1 MTANELREKYLAFF
15 KSKEHTIIPS
25 ASLIP
30 SETDAS
36 TLFTSAGMQ
45 PMVPYFLGEDHPGGK
60 RVANVQKC
68 IRTGDIDDVGD
79 NRHCT
84 FFEML
89 GNWSFGD
96 YFKKEAIE
104 WSFEFL
110 TDKEIGL
117 GLDPGRLYA
126 TIFKGASGIPRDE
139 ESISV
144 WQRVFKEKTGFD
156 AEVAGDDEM
165 IKGNIKIIPLGEDDN
180 FWIAGSTGP
189 CGGDT
194 EIFYDTRPEDGM
206 LGEKFSDLVNSG
218 RIIEIWNNVFM
229 EYEKKADGTYEKLKR
244 RNVDTGMGLERT
256 LYAINGKQNVFETEL
271 FEPLFDKISE
281 FTAIS
286 YQLEA
291 KSYRIVADHIKAG
304 VFIISEGVVPLN
316 VGRGYVLRR
325 LIRRAVRYAKL
336 MGIEKNFTK
345 EIAEVV
351 IDMYKDFYMDL
362 ENKKERIFE
371 ELEKEE
377 NKFRKTLE
385 QGLKE
390 FNKLQAVSGKDAFN
404 LYQTYGFPL
413 EMTEE
418 LARENNIEIDK
429 KEFEKEFKK
438 HQELSKTASAGMFK
452 GGLQDTSEQTV
463 KLHTAAH
470 LMLAALRQVLGDHVV
485 QKGSN
490 ITPERLRF
498 DFSNP
503 EKMTDEQKAKV
514 EELVN
519 GAIKAKM
526 EVICEEMSL
535 DEARERKAMGI
546 FDSKYGDKVKVY
558 SISNEQGELVSS
570 EICGGPHAKNTGE
583 LGHFKIVKEEASSA
597 GVRRI
602 KAVLE

>member
-1 MTANELREKYLAFF
+1 Q
-15 KSKEHTIIPS
+15 
-25 ASLIP
+25 
-30 SETDAS
+30 D
-36 TLFTSAGMQ
+36 
-45 PMVPYFLGEDHPGGK
+45 
-60 RVANVQKC
+60 
-68 IRTGDIDDVGD
+68 
-79 NRHCT
+79 
-84 FFEML
+84 
-89 GNWSFGD
+89 
-96 YFKKEAIE
+96 
-104 WSFEFL
+104 
-110 TDKEIGL
+110 
-117 GLDPGRLYA
+117 
-126 TIFKGASGIPRDE
+126 
-139 ESISV
+139 
-144 WQRVFKEKTGFD
+144 VFKQKTGFD

-180 FWIAGSTGP
+180 FWIAGKTGP
-189 CGGDT
+189 CGPDT
-194 EIFYDTRPEDGM
+194 EMFYDTRPEEGQM
-206 LGEKFSDLVNSG
+206 NGKFSDLVKSG
-218 RIIEIWNNVFM
+218 RLIEVWNDVFM
-229 EYEKKADGTYEKLKR
+229 EYEKKADGTYEKLKKH
-244 RNVDTGMGLERT
+244 NVDTGMGLERT
-256 LYAINGKQNVFETEL
+256 LYVISGKQNVFETEL
-271 FEPLFDKISE
+271 FQPIFAKIFEIAGKNCES
-281 FTAIS
+281 
-286 YQLEA
+286 EA
-291 KSYRIVADHIKAG
+291 KSCRIIADHIKAAT
-304 VFIISEGVVPLN
+304 FIISEGVVPAN

-325 LIRRAVRYAKL
+325 LIRRAVRYGKL
-336 MGIEKNFTK
+336 LGIEKNFAK
-345 EIAEVV
+345 EIAQVV
-351 IDMYKDFYMDL
+351 VDMYKDFYKELKD
-362 ENKKERIFE
+362 NKEKIFE

-377 NKFRKTLE
+377 EKFKRTLE
-385 QGLKE
+385 QGLRIMEKIKWLPVRKKGGWKKGE
-390 FNKLQAVSGKDAFN
+390 YMNKVDAKIAFD

-413 EMTEE
+413 ELIQEE
-418 LARENNIEIDK
+418 LEKKGMFVEIEEF
-429 KEFEKEFKK
+429 KEEFKK

-570 EICGGPHAKNTGE
+570 EICGGPHVKNTGE
-583 LGHFKIVKEEASSA
+583 LGHFKLVKEESSSA